1 MLYALYYGKNFI
13 LSFHHNPRVEVIP
26 ILRIKLRQ
34 LRFRD
39 VSNLSEVT
47 QLPNTEAISYSKL
60 H

>member
-1 MLYALYYGKNFI
+1 MLYASSIVVRILYS

-26 ILRIKLRQ
+26 ISRIRIRQ

-47 QLPNTEAISYSKL
+47 QLPNTEARF
-60 H
+60 